1 MAPYWIHCRYLI
13 LVKRCE
19 FLSFAENM
27 DENIGK
33 SLSINLS
40 DKYSQKKYWLC

>member
-1 MAPYWIHCRYLI
+1 MAPYWIHCRYLT
-13 LVKRCE
+13 LLKGCA

-33 SLSINLS
+33 SRNLS
-40 DKYSQKKYWLC
+40 DKYSQKKYWSC